1 MEGWIDGWMDGG
13 MEGWIDGL
21 INVQVNESIRI
32 YKMKLSLGLVKGVKG
47 RFLFFMFFYYQ
58 ILTASHKM

>member
-1 MEGWIDGWMDGG
+1 MDGR
-13 MEGWIDGL
+13 

-32 YKMKLSLGLVKGVKG
+32 YKMKLFLGLVKGVKG
-47 RFLFFMFFYYQ
+47 RFLFFVFFYYQ